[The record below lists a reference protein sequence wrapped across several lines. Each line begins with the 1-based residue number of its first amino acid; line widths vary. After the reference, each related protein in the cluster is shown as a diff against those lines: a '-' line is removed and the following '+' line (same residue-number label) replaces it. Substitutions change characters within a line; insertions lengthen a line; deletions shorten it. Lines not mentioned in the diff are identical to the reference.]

1 MSIELR
7 ERAIK
12 TANRYLEIQRLEV
25 CHGDVSLDTPR
36 QPSERARPN
45 GESGSSQVAGCVE
58 GNVPLAHMHRG

>member
-25 CHGDVSLDTPR
+25 CHR
-36 QPSERARPN
+36 QYAHRETGRK
-45 GESGSSQVAGCVE
+45 GSPAC
-58 GNVPLAHMHRG
+58 